1 MKKVIR
7 FGVSLE
13 PELLKKFDKL
23 IRKKGYRSR
32 SEAIRDLIRD
42 ESVKEVLEKE
52 NESVVG
58 TLTIVYDHDA
68 SNVTN
73 KLLDVQH
80 THHKNVLSTMHLHLD
95 EHNCLEVLVV
105 SGKVKD
111 VQSIAD
117 SITSIK
123 GVKHGKLTVTKKR
136 FD

>member
-1 MKKVIR
+1 MEKIVR

-23 IRKKGYRSR
+23 IRKKGYGSR

-42 ESVKEVLEKE
+42 ETVKQILENK
-52 NESVVG
+52 NETVVG

-80 THHKNVLSTMHLHLD
+80 SHHKNISSTMHLHLD
-95 EHNCLEVLVV
+95 EHNCLEVLVI
-105 SGKVKD
+105 SGKVKN

>member
-1 MKKVIR
+1 MEKVIR

-23 IRKKGYRSR
+23 IKKKGYGSR

-42 ESVKEVLEKE
+42 ETVKQILE
-52 NESVVG
+52 NENEPVVG

-73 KLLDVQH
+73 KLLDAQH
-80 THHKNVLSTMHLHLD
+80 LHHKNVLSTMHLHLD

-105 SGKVKD
+105 SGKAKD

-117 SITSIK
+117 NITSIK

>member
-1 MKKVIR
+1 MEKIVR
-7 FGVSLE
+7 FGVSIE
-13 PELLKKFDKL
+13 EKLLKVFDKI
-23 IRKKGYRSR
+23 IRKKGYGSR

-42 ESVKEVLEKE
+42 ETVKQILE
-52 NESVVG
+52 NENEPVVG

-68 SNVTN
+68 SSVTN
-73 KLLDVQH
+73 KLLDAQH
-80 THHKNVLSTMHLHLD
+80 LHHKNVLSTMHLHLD

-105 SGKVKD
+105 SGKAKD

-117 SITSIK
+117 NITSIK

>member
-1 MKKVIR
+1 MEKVVR

-23 IRKKGYRSR
+23 IRKKGYGSR

-42 ESVKEVLEKE
+42 ETVKQILE
-52 NESVVG
+52 NENEPVIG

-80 THHKNVLSTMHLHLD
+80 RHHKNISSTMHLHLD

>member
-1 MKKVIR
+1 MEKVVR

-23 IRKKGYRSR
+23 IRKKGYGSR

-42 ESVKEVLEKE
+42 ETVKQILE
-52 NESVVG
+52 NENEPVIG

-80 THHKNVLSTMHLHLD
+80 RHHKNISSTMHLHLD

-123 GVKHGKLTVTKKR
+123 GVKHGKLTVTKKG

>member
-1 MKKVIR
+1 MEKVVR
-7 FGVSLE
+7 FGVSIE
-13 PELLKKFDKL
+13 EKLLKVFDKL
-23 IRKKGYRSR
+23 IKKKGYSSR

-42 ESVKEVLEKE
+42 KTVKQILE
-52 NESVVG
+52 NENETVVG

-73 KLLDVQH
+73 KLLDAQH
-80 THHKNVLSTMHLHLD
+80 RHHKNVLSTMHVHLD
-95 EHNCLEVLVV
+95 EHSCLEVLVV

>member
-1 MKKVIR
+1 MEKVVR

-13 PELLKKFDKL
+13 PEMLKKFDKL
-23 IRKKGYRSR
+23 IRKKGYGSR
-32 SEAIRDLIRD
+32 SEAIRYLIRD
-42 ESVKEVLEKE
+42 ETVKQILE
-52 NESVVG
+52 NENEPVIG

-80 THHKNVLSTMHLHLD
+80 RHHKNISSTMHLHLD

-123 GVKHGKLTVTKKR
+123 GVKHGKLTVTKKG

>member
-1 MKKVIR
+1 MEKVVR

-13 PELLKKFDKL
+13 PEMLKKFDKL
-23 IRKKGYRSR
+23 IRKKGYGSR

-42 ESVKEVLEKE
+42 ETVKQILE
-52 NESVVG
+52 NENEPVIG

-80 THHKNVLSTMHLHLD
+80 RHHKNISSTMHLHLV

-123 GVKHGKLTVTKKR
+123 GVKHGKLTVTKKG

>member
-1 MKKVIR
+1 MEKVVR
-7 FGVSLE
+7 FGVSIE
-13 PELLKKFDKL
+13 EKLLKVFDKL
-23 IRKKGYRSR
+23 IKKKGYSSR

-42 ESVKEVLEKE
+42 ETVKQILE
-52 NESVVG
+52 NENETVVG

-73 KLLDVQH
+73 KLLDAQH
-80 THHKNVLSTMHLHLD
+80 RHHKNVLSTMHVHLD
-95 EHNCLEVLVV
+95 EHSCLEVLVV

>member
-1 MKKVIR
+1 MEKIVR

-23 IRKKGYRSR
+23 IRKKGYASR

-42 ESVKEVLEKE
+42 ETVKQSFE
-52 NESVVG
+52 NENEDVVG

-80 THHKNVLSTMHLHLD
+80 AHHKNSLSTMHLHLD
-95 EHNCLEVLVV
+95 EHNCLEVIVV
-105 SGKVKD
+105 SGTIKD

-123 GVKHGKLTVTKKR
+123 GVKHGQLTITKKR

>member
-1 MKKVIR
+1 MEKVIR

-23 IRKKGYRSR
+23 IKKKGYGSR

-42 ESVKEVLEKE
+42 ETVKQILE
-52 NESVVG
+52 NENEPVVG
-58 TLTIVYDHDA
+58 TLTILYDHDA

-73 KLLDVQH
+73 KLLDAQH
-80 THHKNVLSTMHLHLD
+80 LHHKNVLSTMHLHLD

>member
-1 MKKVIR
+1 MEKVVR

-13 PELLKKFDKL
+13 PEMLKKFDKL
-23 IRKKGYRSR
+23 IRKKGYGSR

-42 ESVKEVLEKE
+42 ETVKQILE
-52 NESVVG
+52 NENEPVIG

-80 THHKNVLSTMHLHLD
+80 SHHKNISSTMHLHLD

-123 GVKHGKLTVTKKR
+123 GVKHGKLTVTKKG

>member
-1 MKKVIR
+1 MEKVVR

-13 PELLKKFDKL
+13 PEMLKKFDKL
-23 IRKKGYRSR
+23 IRKKGYGSR

-42 ESVKEVLEKE
+42 ETVKQILE
-52 NESVVG
+52 NENEPVIG

-80 THHKNVLSTMHLHLD
+80 RHHKNISSTMHLHLD

>member
-1 MKKVIR
+1 MEKVIR

-23 IRKKGYRSR
+23 IRKKGYGSR

-42 ESVKEVLEKE
+42 ETVKQILE
-52 NESVVG
+52 NENEPVVG

-73 KLLDVQH
+73 KLLDAQH
-80 THHKNVLSTMHLHLD
+80 LHHKNVLSTMHLHLD

-123 GVKHGKLTVTKKR
+123 GVKHGKLTVTKKG

>member
-1 MKKVIR
+1 MEKIVR

-13 PELLKKFDKL
+13 PELLKKFDRIIK
-23 IRKKGYRSR
+23 KKGYGSR
-32 SEAIRDLIRD
+32 SEAIRDLIRN
-42 ESVKEVLEKE
+42 ETVKQILE
-52 NESVVG
+52 NENETVVG

-80 THHKNVLSTMHLHLD
+80 LHHKNVLSTMHVHLD
-95 EHNCLEVLVV
+95 EHNCLEVIVV
-105 SGKVKD
+105 SGKAKD
-111 VQSIAD
+111 VRSIAD
-117 SITSIK
+117 RITSIK

>member
-1 MKKVIR
+1 MEKVVR

-13 PELLKKFDKL
+13 PEMLKKFDKL
-23 IRKKGYRSR
+23 IRKKGYGSR

-42 ESVKEVLEKE
+42 ETVKQILE
-52 NESVVG
+52 NENEPVIG

-80 THHKNVLSTMHLHLD
+80 RHHKNISSTMHLHLD

-117 SITSIK
+117 SIASIK
-123 GVKHGKLTVTKKR
+123 GVKHGKLTVTKKG

>member
-1 MKKVIR
+1 MKRVVR

-13 PELLKKFDKL
+13 PNLLKRFDKI
-23 IRKKGYRSR
+23 IRKKGYGSR

-42 ESVKEVLEKE
+42 ETVKQILE
-52 NESVVG
+52 NENELVVG

-73 KLLDVQH
+73 KLLDAQH
-80 THHKNVLSTMHLHLD
+80 LHHKNVLSTMHLHLD

-105 SGKVKD
+105 SGKTKD

-117 SITSIK
+117 NIISIK
-123 GVKHGKLTVTKKR
+123 GVKHGKITLTKKV

>member
-1 MKKVIR
+1 MKKIVR

-13 PELLKKFDKL
+13 PKLLKRFDRIIK
-23 IRKKGYRSR
+23 KKGYSSR

-42 ESVKEVLEKE
+42 ETVKQILE
-52 NESVVG
+52 NENETVVG

-73 KLLDVQH
+73 KLLDAQH
-80 THHKNVLSTMHLHLD
+80 RHHKNVLSTMHVHLD

>member
-1 MKKVIR
+1 MKRVVR

-23 IRKKGYRSR
+23 IRKKGYGSR

-42 ESVKEVLEKE
+42 ETVKQTLE
-52 NESVVG
+52 NENEPVAG

-68 SNVTN
+68 SNITN

-80 THHKNVLSTMHLHLD
+80 RHHKNVLSTMHLHLD

-105 SGKVKD
+105 AGKVKD

>member
-1 MKKVIR
+1 MEKVVR

-13 PELLKKFDKL
+13 PEMLKKFDKL
-23 IRKKGYRSR
+23 IRKKGYGSR

-42 ESVKEVLEKE
+42 ETVKQILE
-52 NESVVG
+52 NENEPVIG

-73 KLLDVQH
+73 KLLDAQH
-80 THHKNVLSTMHLHLD
+80 LHHKNVLSTMHLHLD

-123 GVKHGKLTVTKKR
+123 GVKHGKLTVTKKG

>member
-1 MKKVIR
+1 MEKVVR

-13 PELLKKFDKL
+13 PEMLKKFDKL
-23 IRKKGYRSR
+23 IRKKGYGSR

-42 ESVKEVLEKE
+42 ETVKQILE
-52 NESVVG
+52 NENEPVVG
-58 TLTIVYDHDA
+58 TLTILYDHDA

-80 THHKNVLSTMHLHLD
+80 RHHKNISSTMHLHLD

>member
-1 MKKVIR
+1 MEKVVR

-13 PELLKKFDKL
+13 PEMLKKFDKL
-23 IRKKGYRSR
+23 IRKKGYGSR

-42 ESVKEVLEKE
+42 ETVKQILE
-52 NESVVG
+52 NENEPVVG

-80 THHKNVLSTMHLHLD
+80 RHHKNISSTMHLHLD

-123 GVKHGKLTVTKKR
+123 GVKHGKLTVTKKG

>member
-1 MKKVIR
+1 MEKVIR

-23 IRKKGYRSR
+23 IRKKGYGSR

-42 ESVKEVLEKE
+42 ETVKQILE
-52 NESVVG
+52 NENEPVIG

-80 THHKNVLSTMHLHLD
+80 RHHKNISSTMHLHLD

>member
-1 MKKVIR
+1 MGKIVR

-13 PELLKKFDKL
+13 PELLKKFDKI
-23 IRKKGYRSR
+23 IRKKGYGSR

-42 ESVKEVLEKE
+42 ETVKQILE
-52 NESVVG
+52 NENELVVG

-73 KLLDVQH
+73 KLLDAQH
-80 THHKNVLSTMHLHLD
+80 SHHKNVLSTMHLHLD

-111 VQSIAD
+111 VQSIAN

>member
-1 MKKVIR
+1 MEKVVR

-23 IRKKGYRSR
+23 IRKKGYGSR

-42 ESVKEVLEKE
+42 ETVKQILE
-52 NESVVG
+52 NENEPVVG

-80 THHKNVLSTMHLHLD
+80 RHHKNISSTMHLHLD

-123 GVKHGKLTVTKKR
+123 GVKHGKLTVTKKG

>member
-1 MKKVIR
+1 MEKVVR

-23 IRKKGYRSR
+23 IRKKCYGSR

-42 ESVKEVLEKE
+42 ETVKEVLEKE
-52 NESVVG
+52 NEEVVG

-73 KLLDVQH
+73 KLLEVQH
-80 THHKNVLSTMHLHLD
+80 SHHKNILSTMHLHLD

-111 VQSIAD
+111 VQNIAD

>member
-1 MKKVIR
+1 MEKIVR
-7 FGVSLE
+7 FGVSIE
-13 PELLKKFDKL
+13 EKLLKVFDKL
-23 IRKKGYRSR
+23 IKKKGYGSR

-42 ESVKEVLEKE
+42 ETVKQILE
-52 NESVVG
+52 NETVVG

-73 KLLDVQH
+73 KLLDAQH
-80 THHKNVLSTMHLHLD
+80 LHHKNVLSTMHLHLD

-105 SGKVKD
+105 SGKAKD

-117 SITSIK
+117 NITSIK

>member
-1 MKKVIR
+1 MEKVVR
-7 FGVSLE
+7 FGVSIE
-13 PELLKKFDKL
+13 EKLLKVFDKL
-23 IRKKGYRSR
+23 IKKKGYSSR

-42 ESVKEVLEKE
+42 ETVKQILE
-52 NESVVG
+52 NENETVVG

-73 KLLDVQH
+73 KLLDAQH
-80 THHKNVLSTMHLHLD
+80 RHHKNVLSTMHVHLD

>member
-1 MKKVIR
+1 MKKIVR
-7 FGVSLE
+7 FGISLE

-23 IRKKGYRSR
+23 IKKKGYSSR

-42 ESVKEVLEKE
+42 EIVKQILE
-52 NESVVG
+52 NENEPVVG

-73 KLLDVQH
+73 KLLDAQH
-80 THHKNVLSTMHLHLD
+80 LHHKNILSTMHLHLD
-95 EHNCLEVLVV
+95 EHDCLEVIVI
-105 SGKVKD
+105 SGKAKV

-117 SITSIK
+117 NIISIK

>member
-1 MKKVIR
+1 MEKVVR

-13 PELLKKFDKL
+13 PEMLKKFDKL
-23 IRKKGYRSR
+23 IRKKGYGSR

-42 ESVKEVLEKE
+42 ETVKQILE
-52 NESVVG
+52 NENEPVIG

-80 THHKNVLSTMHLHLD
+80 RHHKNISSTMHLHLD

-123 GVKHGKLTVTKKR
+123 GVKHGKLTVTKKG

>member
-23 IRKKGYRSR
+23 IKKKGYRSR

>member
-1 MKKVIR
+1 MEKVIR

-23 IRKKGYRSR
+23 IRKKGYGSR

-42 ESVKEVLEKE
+42 ETVKQILE
-52 NESVVG
+52 NENEPVVG
-58 TLTIVYDHDA
+58 TLTILYDHDA

-73 KLLDVQH
+73 KLLDAQH
-80 THHKNVLSTMHLHLD
+80 LHHKNVLSTMHLHLD

>member
-1 MKKVIR
+1 MEKVIR

-23 IRKKGYRSR
+23 IKKKGYGSR

-42 ESVKEVLEKE
+42 ETVKQILE
-52 NESVVG
+52 NENEPVVG

-73 KLLDVQH
+73 KLLDAQH
-80 THHKNVLSTMHLHLD
+80 LHHKNVLSTMHLHLD

>member
-1 MKKVIR
+1 
-7 FGVSLE
+7 
-13 PELLKKFDKL
+13 DKL
-23 IRKKGYRSR
+23 IRKKGYGSR

-42 ESVKEVLEKE
+42 ETVKQILE
-52 NESVVG
+52 NENEPVIG

-80 THHKNVLSTMHLHLD
+80 RHHKNISSTMHLHLD

-123 GVKHGKLTVTKKR
+123 GVKHGKLTVTKKG